1 MKKAPLVTGLASVS
15 VFYRRVLSTPQS
27 QSQSGRFDLSRRT
40 SLQLGRGLKA
50 MASTVDPFQD
60 ISRIPL
66 EDFSHFV
73 IFCLPFAR
81 WRAVWD
87 TQYPMYDI
95 LISLVFLVFL
105 HFFFEMAY
113 E

>member
-15 VFYRRVLSTPQS
+15 VFYRRVLSTPQL

-40 SLQLGRGLKA
+40 PLQLGRGLKA

-66 EDFSHFV
+66 EDFP
-73 IFCLPFAR
+73 IC
-81 WRAVWD
+81 D
-87 TQYPMYDI
+87 
-95 LISLVFLVFL
+95 FLFTFRQVASRL
-105 HFFFEMAY
+105 GYTIPHV
-113 E
+113 